1 MSDKDRHKGCGGW
14 VYSHH
19 QGNEWFLFCG
29 KCGLKTNVYDT
40 HAKARIEWD
49 KILSQRQKGAIR
61 NE

>member
-1 MSDKDRHKGCGGW
+1 MSDKERHRGCGGW

-19 QGNEWFLFCG
+19 QGNEWFLFCQ

-49 KILSQRQKGAIR
+49 KMIEPQAERSEEK
-61 NE
+61 E